1 MTHTDVN
8 TCNFI
13 RPVVKH
19 WINMGY
25 THWFT
30 IDCHLSKF
38 AINPPIENNA
48 QELKL
53 VDIGSLGDSDLVNHY
68 GLH

>member
-1 MTHTDVN
+1 
-8 TCNFI
+8 
-13 RPVVKH
+13 
-19 WINMGY
+19 MGY

-38 AINPPIENNA
+38 AIDPPIEDNA
-48 QELKL
+48 QQLKL